1 MIRPATLRHAAL
13 LVAAVASNAWAAGE
27 VRTVFI
33 APERYIDVGMLPAD
47 RERALKAIASHLA
60 AWGRDHLKDGQRLD
74 VEMLDIDLAGEERV
88 GPAGP
93 TRVLLGRADWPRIH
107 LRYVLRMDDR
117 VLAQGEAR
125 LSDMDY
131 LSSRASVHASEPYI
145 HERRLLDD
153 WLNVTILPSL
163 GTP

>member
-1 MIRPATLRHAAL
+1 MTRLAILRHAAV
-13 LVAAVASNAWAAGE
+13 LVAAAAGGAWAAGE
-27 VRTVFI
+27 VHTVFT
-33 APERYIDVGMLPAD
+33 APDRYIDIGMLPAD
-47 RERALKAIASHLA
+47 RQRALDAIASHLA
-60 AWGRDHLKDGQRLD
+60 AWGREHLKDGQRLD
-74 VEMLDIDLAGEERV
+74 VEMLDIDLAGDERV

-93 TRVLLGRADWPRIH
+93 RRVLLGRADWPRIH
-107 LRYVLRMDDR
+107 LRYALRVDHR

-131 LSSRASVHASEPYI
+131 LAPRATLHASDPYI

-153 WLNVTILPSL
+153 WLKATILPSL